1 MFRVFLTVIAVLIS
15 VPAFADLN
23 IVTTTAD
30 LEAVVN
36 AVSGGKAQVSA
47 IAKGTQDPHQ
57 IEAKPS
63 FMVKM
68 RGADLVIAQGLE
80 LETAWIVPLIQ
91 GGRNPKISV
100 GTNGFLELGDKID
113 PIEIPKGNVSR
124 AEGDVHPGGNP
135 HFTLDPIRLGD
146 AAVIIAGRMGDLD
159 PSNRA
164 LFKKNAETFQQHL
177 KDKNKEWKTRLEK
190 TGIKSAVT
198 YHKTLSYF
206 LDRYGIKNPI
216 QLEPRP
222 GIPPTAAHLL
232 DVIELMKKDSIRLV
246 LIENFFDSKAGDK
259 VKQEVPQAK
268 VAVVPVSVGGEPE
281 IKTNEQLIERI
292 VKTIEEN
299 SH

>member
-1 MFRVFLTVIAVLIS
+1 MFRIFLTGFIAFLS
-15 VPAFADLN
+15 TPAFADLN

-30 LEAVVN
+30 LEAVVS
-36 AVSGGKAQVSA
+36 AIGGGKAQVTA

-68 RGADLVIAQGLE
+68 RSADLVIAQGLE

-100 GTNGFLELGDKID
+100 GTKGFLELGDKID
-113 PIEIPKGNVSR
+113 PIEVPKGNVSR

-146 AAVIIAGRMGDLD
+146 AAVIIAERMGDLD

-177 KDKNKEWKTRLEK
+177 KDKNKEWKARLEK
-190 TGIKSAVT
+190 TGIKSVVT

-232 DVIELMKKDSIRLV
+232 EVIELMKKDGIRLV

-259 VKQEVPQAK
+259 VMQEVPKAK